1 MKIFIYPGSFYP
13 ITNGHVDVIKRA
25 TSLCDKL
32 IVAVL
37 VNTNKRSVLSLEERV
52 ELIKKSVSNIPKVE
66 VAMFEGLL
74 VDFARANN
82 ATAIVKGLRA
92 VTDFEYELQMAFL
105 NKQLDENIETI
116 FLMASQDYSFL
127 SSSIVRDVA
136 KHGGNISG
144 LVPDSI
150 IQYVYEKYGEK
161 YKKLGV

>member
-1 MKIFIYPGSFYP
+1 MKKIFIYPGSFDP

-37 VNTNKRSVLSLEERV
+37 VNSNKKTVLTLDERV
-52 ELIKKSVSNIPKVE
+52 QLIKKSVSGIPKVE
-66 VAMFEGLL
+66 VAMFDGLL

-105 NKQLDENIETI
+105 NKQLDEDIETI
-116 FLMASQDYSFL
+116 FLMASQAYSFL

-136 KHGGNISG
+136 KHGGDISG

-150 IQYVYEKYGEK
+150 VQDVYEK

>member
-1 MKIFIYPGSFYP
+1 MKKIFIYPGSFDP

-37 VNTNKRSVLSLEERV
+37 VNSNKKTVLTLDERV
-52 ELIKKSVSNIPKVE
+52 QLIKKSVSGIPKVE
-66 VAMFEGLL
+66 VAMFDGLL
-74 VDFARANN
+74 VDFARAND

-105 NKQLDENIETI
+105 NKQLDEDIETI
-116 FLMASQDYSFL
+116 FLMASQAYSFL

-136 KHGGNISG
+136 KHGGDISG

-150 IQYVYEKYGEK
+150 VQDVYEK